1 MGTVFKNT
9 IKEIKMRTAEDV
21 HELGLYANDCCSEE
35 LIFDKGDTF
44 WRCPRCRH
52 LCTWELQAKI
62 TKEPDSVRVA

>member
-1 MGTVFKNT
+1 
-9 IKEIKMRTAEDV
+9 MRTAEDV

-52 LCTWELQAKI
+52 LCTWELKAKI
-62 TKEPDSVRVA
+62 TKESDSVRVA

>member
-1 MGTVFKNT
+1 
-9 IKEIKMRTAEDV
+9 MRTAEDV

-35 LIFDKGDTF
+35 LIYDKGDTF